1 MIPVVLLDRCLSKT
15 CPRGRMP
22 VVDALHF
29 VVVWRHFVFWT
40 PSYPPPQP
48 SIKRCAFL
56 LPFSQS
62 FASMSDYQP
71 PQLRP
76 KIKKRPNLNS
86 ACGKENSSKIVKWCT
101 GRNVNHFSIFFF
113 IILIIVIPATTRRF
127 YLKSGDLNIT
137 VQSGG
142 IRFLLSRKFLQQRNA
157 KISLPRWLPCQPFY
171 VLATTGASSITV
183 FCYIIIIFFSITIQS
198 SSVPFCIWDSPLPQ
212 KCKGKVTFENKI
224 IMPKV

>member
-1 MIPVVLLDRCLSKT
+1 MRYILWWSDGILCFEHPLN
-15 CPRGRMP
+15 
-22 VVDALHF
+22 
-29 VVVWRHFVFWT
+29 
-40 PSYPPPQP
+40 PPPHTFHKTLCFLTPVFTVICLHVRLPTPPPPPAASKDKETTQLKL
-48 SIKRCAFL
+48 SVWKRKQF
-56 LPFSQS
+56 
-62 FASMSDYQP
+62 
-71 PQLRP
+71 
-76 KIKKRPNLNS
+76 
-86 ACGKENSSKIVKWCT
+86 ENSQTVHRAKCQPFF
-101 GRNVNHFSIFFF
+101 NFFF

-127 YLKSGDLNIT
+127 YSKSGDLNIT

-142 IRFLLSRKFLQQRNA
+142 IRFLLSRKFLQQRSA

-183 FCYIIIIFFSITIQS
+183 FCYIIISFFFSMTIQS